1 MPYFSYK
8 ENIMPGKMQEEAKK
22 NLEKGKER
30 KKVELIINYILNY
43 IYFLIL
49 IYYFYN

>member
-22 NLEKGKER
+22 NPEKVKE
-30 KKVELIINYILNY
+30 KKRLNLLLLY
-43 IYFLIL
+43 S
-49 IYYFYN
+49 